1 LKVLEK
7 SERRFKV
14 NLFAHPRQNKYSNTH
29 YAELTNYRGALDR
42 FCQITIN
49 EVMLA
54 LLAGPAM
61 FENRINS
68 FVPILGTNSFTPPIA
83 TPLREN
89 RVAPAMPMAVQLAEI
104 YQAAVARAVED
115 HELDKLFNAEFYGDA
130 I

>member
-1 LKVLEK
+1 
-7 SERRFKV
+7 
-14 NLFAHPRQNKYSNTH
+14 
-29 YAELTNYRGALDR
+29 
-42 FCQITIN
+42 
-49 EVMLA
+49 MLA

-61 FENRINS
+61 FENRLNS
-68 FVPILGTNSFTPPIA
+68 FVPNFGTNAFTPPMVS
-83 TPLREN
+83 PVREN